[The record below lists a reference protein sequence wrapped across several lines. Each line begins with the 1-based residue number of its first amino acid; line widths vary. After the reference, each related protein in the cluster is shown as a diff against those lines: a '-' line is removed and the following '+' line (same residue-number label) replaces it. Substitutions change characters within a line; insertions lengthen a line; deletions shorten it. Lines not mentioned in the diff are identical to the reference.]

1 MDASFLSAVF
11 ESVGP
16 NALKQKTVKRS
27 AREILLMWLEQLTP
41 FNSGGNFPWEDYLQ
55 DFASDPDEA
64 PEYAKRS
71 KILFLI
77 HLHTFREKY
86 LLLIKEAFDFEVADP
101 MYIMAVTV
109 ALDDEVVR
117 AKRALRKS
125 YEASST
131 DKSQVEVS
139 EIRTVW
145 AENFTPDKFQRT
157 LDRAAVAIL
166 GNELDSRKFVRMQRL
181 HKPAAVAEIPHAELE
196 LTVEEVVQ
204 HFEPPPPTGDDI
216 IRGFEKLPEPEKR
229 KLLKQL
235 KDKAEHFPAGHHHK
249 RP

>member
-1 MDASFLSAVF
+1 MDISLLSAVF
-11 ESVGP
+11 ES
-16 NALKQKTVKRS
+16 ATADSRHKKIVKHS
-27 AREILLMWLEQLTP
+27 ARELLMMWLEQLTP
-41 FNSGGNFPWEDYLQ
+41 FNSGGNFPWDEYVQ
-55 DFASDPDEA
+55 DFASDPESA
-64 PEYAKRS
+64 PEYARQS

-77 HLHTFREKY
+77 TFHTFREKY

-109 ALDDEVVR
+109 ALDEEVVR

-125 YEASST
+125 YEASSGEKPPA
-131 DKSQVEVS
+131 DVS

-145 AENFTPDKFQRT
+145 AENFTPEKFQRT

-166 GNELDSRKFVRMQRL
+166 GNELDSRKFVKVQRPN
-181 HKPAAVAEIPHAELE
+181 KPVETPESVHEDLEVTVGEI
-196 LTVEEVVQ
+196 VR

-216 IRGFEKLPEPEKR
+216 VRGFEKMSDNEKR

-235 KDKAEHFPAGHHHK
+235 KDKAEHFPAGHRK
-249 RP
+249 S